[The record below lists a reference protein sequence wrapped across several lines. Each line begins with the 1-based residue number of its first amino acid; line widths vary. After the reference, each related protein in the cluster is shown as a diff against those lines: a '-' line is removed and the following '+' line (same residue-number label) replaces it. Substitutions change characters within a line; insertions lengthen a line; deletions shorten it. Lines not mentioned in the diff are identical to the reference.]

1 MKIALFVLSCL
12 IAVSRQQNALWSMP
26 QYHSKVPLQQYHYP
40 VANNLRQWSNIFSG
54 SYHPYYSYSQPQYVK
69 YFPAQNNPAVVLF
82 KSFQQQQ
89 QPVSSFVKFFKLKNK
104 TFKYNNQFKF

>member
-1 MKIALFVLSCL
+1 MKIALLVLSCL

-26 QYHSKVPLQQYHYP
+26 QYHPKVPLQYHYP
-40 VANNLRQWSNIFSG
+40 VTNNLRQWSNIFSG

-69 YFPAQNNPAVVLF
+69 YFPAQNNPGVVLF

-89 QPVSSFVKFFKLKNK
+89 PVTFVHFFKLKNK
-104 TFKYNNQFKF
+104 SLKYNNQFKLKN